1 VTGAPPP
8 LAGDA
13 VAKADELA
21 AAGRCLDAVDVLRR
35 ARASSDDPTV
45 EHRLVAL
52 RHRAFG
58 ELTGR
63 SAPLTPQPSDDL
75 RATAGALAEI
85 QAADLSA
92 AAARWGILGCGGL
105 LVRGLL
111 VDHVERLVAG
121 IDAAFAAR
129 ASAAAGDDSGAWYHP
144 LALERS
150 EAQSLG
156 RHWVAGS
163 NSLLACD
170 SPRALNDLLDL
181 YELVG
186 LRQVVGT
193 YLRERPVLSA
203 NKCTLRH
210 VRIESGTDWHQ
221 DGAFL
226 GRGIRALNV
235 WVALTDCGVD
245 APGLDIVPL
254 RFDHV
259 LPTGTGGAIFD
270 WAVGPA
276 VVDDLADRAPV
287 ARPTFRAGDVMLF
300 DDMLLHRTAVDD
312 SMIKSRYAIES
323 WFFAPAAYPA
333 GQVPLV
339 W

>member
-1 VTGAPPP
+1 VSGPSLPP
-8 LAGDA
+8 AGDA
-13 VAKADELA
+13 VARADELA
-21 AAGRCLDAVDVLRR
+21 AAGRCLDAVDVLHR
-35 ARASSDDPTV
+35 ARASSDDLTLDR
-45 EHRLVAL
+45 RLVAL
-52 RHRAFG
+52 RHQAFR
-58 ELTGR
+58 ELASG
-63 SAPLTPQPSDDL
+63 SAPMGPDLSDDL
-75 RATAGALAEI
+75 RANAGTLAEVE
-85 QAADLSA
+85 AADLSA
-92 AAARWGILGCGGL
+92 SAARWGILGCGGL

-129 ASAAAGDDSGAWYHP
+129 ASAAAGGDPGAWYHP
-144 LALERS
+144 LAIGRS

-186 LRQVVGT
+186 LRRVVGD
-193 YLRERPVLSA
+193 YLCERPVLSA

-210 VRIESGTDWHQ
+210 VQIESGTDWHQ

-226 GRGIRALNV
+226 GHGIRALNV
-235 WVALTDCGVD
+235 WVALTECGVD
-245 APGLDIVPL
+245 APGLDVVPL

-259 LPTGTGGAIFD
+259 LPTGTGGAMFD
-270 WAVGPA
+270 WSVGPA
-276 VVDDLADRAPV
+276 VVKDLADRAPV
-287 ARPTFRAGDVMLF
+287 ARPTFRAGDAMLF
-300 DDMLLHRTAVDD
+300 DELLLHRTAVDD
-312 SMIKSRYAIES
+312 SMTKSRYAIES
-323 WFFAPAAYPA
+323 WFFAPAAYPT